1 MSDEQ
6 QTKRRTNLTDEDVN
20 KMRELEAAGKSRKE
34 ISMEMNVDPA
44 SVTRKLG
51 SVRAY
56 RGARAKIAA

>member
-6 QTKRRTNLTDEDVN
+6 PIKRRTNLTDEDVS

-34 ISMEMNVDPA
+34 ISMAMNVDPA

-51 SVRAY
+51 AVRAY